1 MSKKNKLKNDNLG
14 IITGTCIDYSS
25 EGKGIIKYDNIPV
38 FVDNLL
44 LGEEAEVMINYKRKD
59 MMFGR
64 ILKINKLSKDRIT
77 PRCKVATSCGGCC
90 FQSLKY
96 EAQLQYKKKKVNEC
110 FKRIGKMNV
119 QVDDTIGMENP
130 YNYRNKIQ
138 MPIGLSQKGNI
149 ISGFYKAK
157 THEIVPIEECFIED
171 KVGGKILSTI
181 KSLMK
186 KMRIKPYDEDTRE
199 GIIRHILIR
208 SGYYSHQIMVT
219 LVTNVDSFPGRNNFV
234 KELHKE
240 CPEITT
246 IVQNVN
252 HRDTNVIL
260 GEKENILMG
269 KGFIEDSLLGVRFQI
284 SSKSFYQ
291 VNPVQTEKLYSEAIK
306 KAELTGN
313 ERVLDA
319 YCGIGT
325 IGLIA
330 SKHAKEVTSVEI
342 VEDAIR
348 DAKKNARL
356 NNITNVNFFVGDAS
370 DFIVNEANNKKQYDV
385 IFIDPPRKGSDE
397 RFLTS
402 VKKLLPK
409 RVVYVSC
416 DPATLARDVKFLSDK
431 YEVKSVTPVDMFP
444 HTFHVECVTLL
455 SLKDIHD

>member
-1 MSKKNKLKNDNLG
+1 
-14 IITGTCIDYSS
+14 
-25 EGKGIIKYDNIPV
+25 
-38 FVDNLL
+38 
-44 LGEEAEVMINYKRKD
+44 
-59 MMFGR
+59 
-64 ILKINKLSKDRIT
+64 
-77 PRCKVATSCGGCC
+77 
-90 FQSLKY
+90 
-96 EAQLQYKKKKVNEC
+96 
-110 FKRIGKMNV
+110 
-119 QVDDTIGMENP
+119 
-130 YNYRNKIQ
+130 
-138 MPIGLSQKGNI
+138 
-149 ISGFYKAK
+149 
-157 THEIVPIEECFIED
+157 
-171 KVGGKILSTI
+171 
-181 KSLMK
+181 MK

-306 KAELTGN
+306 KAELTGS
-313 ERVLDA
+313 EKILDA

>member
-1 MSKKNKLKNDNLG
+1 MSRKNKLKNDNVG
-14 IITGTCIDYSS
+14 RIRGTGIDYSS

-96 EAQLQYKKKKVNEC
+96 EAQLQYKKKKVSEC

-313 ERVLDA
+313 EKILDA

-402 VKKLLPK
+402 LKKLLPK

-444 HTFHVECVTLL
+444 HTFHVETVVSLTL
-455 SLKDIHD
+455 KNQK

>member
-1 MSKKNKLKNDNLG
+1 
-14 IITGTCIDYSS
+14 
-25 EGKGIIKYDNIPV
+25 
-38 FVDNLL
+38 
-44 LGEEAEVMINYKRKD
+44 
-59 MMFGR
+59 
-64 ILKINKLSKDRIT
+64 
-77 PRCKVATSCGGCC
+77 
-90 FQSLKY
+90 
-96 EAQLQYKKKKVNEC
+96 
-110 FKRIGKMNV
+110 
-119 QVDDTIGMENP
+119 
-130 YNYRNKIQ
+130 
-138 MPIGLSQKGNI
+138 
-149 ISGFYKAK
+149 
-157 THEIVPIEECFIED
+157 
-171 KVGGKILSTI
+171 
-181 KSLMK
+181 
-186 KMRIKPYDEDTRE
+186 
-199 GIIRHILIR
+199 
-208 SGYYSHQIMVT
+208 
-219 LVTNVDSFPGRNNFV
+219 
-234 KELHKE
+234 
-240 CPEITT
+240 
-246 IVQNVN
+246 
-252 HRDTNVIL
+252 
-260 GEKENILMG
+260 MG

-313 ERVLDA
+313 EKILDA

-416 DPATLARDVKFLSDK
+416 DPATLARDIKFLSDK

-444 HTFHVECVTLL
+444 NTYHVECVCLL
-455 SLKDIHD
+455 NLR